1 MEPRAKVR
9 RLAGK
14 QLLLTARNRALIA
27 DRPVE
32 SGGTD
37 LGFTS
42 GELLLLAVGS
52 CSTGAVR
59 NFLEGR
65 GIGCPDIGS
74 EVYFEPAQAEAR
86 DRIVIE
92 LALDTAAFA
101 AGADAIRAAAVSGR
115 VTSRVK
121 LGSEVSVR
129 LIERG
134 PRAAA
139 GNGTQEG

>member
-14 QLLLTARNRALIA
+14 QLLLTARNRSLVA
-27 DRPVE
+27 DRPLE

-65 GIGCPDIGS
+65 GIPCPDIGS
-74 EVYFEPAQAEAR
+74 EVYFEAGAGAR

-92 LALDTAAFA
+92 LALSPAALA
-101 AGADAIRAAAVSGR
+101 PGAEAIKAAAVSGR

-121 LGSEVSVR
+121 LGSEIEVR
-129 LIERG
+129 IAG
-134 PRAAA
+134 AAS
-139 GNGTQEG
+139 

>member
-27 DRPVE
+27 DRPLE

-42 GELLLLAVGS
+42 GELLLLAIGS

-59 NFLEGR
+59 NFLEER
-65 GIGCPDIGS
+65 GIACADIGS
-74 EVYFEPAQAEAR
+74 EVYFEPGPAGGR

-92 LALDTAAFA
+92 LELGAAALAP
-101 AGADAIRAAAVSGR
+101 GAEALKAAAVSGR
-115 VTSRVK
+115 VASRVK
-121 LGSEVSVR
+121 LGSLIEVR
-129 LIERG
+129 LAA
-134 PRAAA
+134 PRA
-139 GNGTQEG
+139 